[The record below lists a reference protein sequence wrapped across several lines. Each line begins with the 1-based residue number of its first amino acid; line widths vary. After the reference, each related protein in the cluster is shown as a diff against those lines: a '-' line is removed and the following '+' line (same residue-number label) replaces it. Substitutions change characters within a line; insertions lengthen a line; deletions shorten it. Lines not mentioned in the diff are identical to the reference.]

1 MTGKKKTLEEVLPNE
16 YESVL
21 VAAKLAR
28 RLNSM
33 RLAAKEQLPPEEY
46 HKIDQRKVTTQA
58 MDELMEEK
66 VKFARINVTPEEDSF
81 DLT

>member
-1 MTGKKKTLEEVLPNE
+1 MATSKKSLEEVLPNE
-16 YESVL
+16 YEAVL

-28 RLNSM
+28 RLNTL

-46 HKIDQRKVTTQA
+46 HKIDARKVTTQA
-58 MDELMEEK
+58 MDELIEEK
-66 VKFARINVTPEEDSF
+66 VKFARESTVEKEESF

>member
-1 MTGKKKTLEEVLPNE
+1 MTVIKKSLEDVLPNE
-16 YESVL
+16 YEAVL

-28 RLNSM
+28 RLNSL

-46 HKIDQRKVTTQA
+46 HKIDARKVTSQA

-66 VKFARINVTPEEDSF
+66 VKFARPDAAEEEESF